1 MVDTNTG
8 ISRATPKPEH
18 DASYKSFFSHKAM
31 VEPLLRRI
39 VAQEWM
45 KDLDFSSLEPVK
57 THFVGPQNRKRDS
70 DLIWRLK
77 LRSRDEWLYV
87 YLLLEFQSTPDDF
100 MALRMLTYTC
110 LLYEDLVKRKLT
122 PGAGLPPVLP
132 ILLYNGKTPWSKADQ
147 IADLVDSPEG
157 LKPYVPRFRYHL
169 IDEGRLPEDLL
180 EPTDDPVAAL
190 FKLERAETSED
201 LFEGLKSVLETTR
214 ARNLRSLREDLIK
227 WLHRNVLPIRFAGQD
242 VPEVRN
248 LLEAPQMLAETIK
261 TWPEKWLKEGR
272 EQGRAEGKA
281 EGRAEGKAEGRA
293 EGKAEGRAEGKAEA
307 AAEERQSSIFEVCSA
322 RGLELSESQR
332 RRISDTRDLDQLRD
346 WLIKAV
352 AADSVDDIFT

>member
-8 ISRATPKPEH
+8 ISSATPKPEH

-70 DLIWRLK
+70 DLIWRLR

-110 LLYEDLVKRKLT
+110 LLYEDLVKRKQLT
-122 PGAGLPPVLP
+122 PRAVLPPVLP
-132 ILLYNGKTPWSKADQ
+132 ILLYNGKTPWTKADQ

-157 LKPYVPRFRYHL
+157 LRPYVPRFRYHL

-214 ARNLRSLREDLIK
+214 APNLRSLREDLIK
-227 WLHRNVLPIRFAGQD
+227 WLRRNVLPIRFAGQA
-242 VPEVRN
+242 VPEVQN

-272 EQGRAEGKA
+272 EQGRAEG
-281 EGRAEGKAEGRA
+281 R
-293 EGKAEGRAEGKAEA
+293 AEA
-307 AAEERQSSIFEVCSA
+307 AAEERRSSIFEVCSA

-332 RRISDTRDLDQLRD
+332 RRISDTWDLDQLRG
-346 WLIKAV
+346 WLIKAA
-352 AADSVDDIFT
+352 AADCVDDIFT